1 MAGPRRRT
9 TGIVERTRN
18 GRKAGCAAVPKRSVA
33 RLRRDLRRPQR
44 AAPTFA
50 SSQAIRSAMTSALLV
65 SLTIS

>member
-1 MAGPRRRT
+1 MAGTRLRT
-9 TGIVERTRN
+9 TGIVERARS
-18 GRKAGCAAVPKRSVA
+18 GRKAGCARLAKHDVA
-33 RLRRDLRRPQR
+33 RAVRSSRRRQR